1 MCENRQSGFA
11 IDTNSSRLQ
20 WGTVPHQDPGRPLLG
35 DFLFW
40 WGARRAPLILFSM
53 VGGRLQGLPAHLPS
67 ALVVV
72 WPICGKYV
80 YGCSPF
86 GSEWPCSET
95 PRFCRGAPARRSKE
109 IQSALAGINSS
120 AASCP
125 VGGGA
130 QPQAQQNGSRR
141 GRRAATTAARPRLRS

>member
-1 MCENRQSGFA
+1 
-11 IDTNSSRLQ
+11 
-20 WGTVPHQDPGRPLLG
+20 
-35 DFLFW
+35 
-40 WGARRAPLILFSM
+40 M

-130 QPQAQQNGSRR
+130 QPQAQEQKEQARQAGSDDGGEAAAEELTTTS
-141 GRRAATTAARPRLRS
+141 GRPPEQDAWSVIDIELC

>member
-1 MCENRQSGFA
+1 MAVYRGCLR
-11 IDTNSSRLQ
+11 ICR
-20 WGTVPHQDPGRPLLG
+20 
-35 DFLFW
+35 
-40 WGARRAPLILFSM
+40 
-53 VGGRLQGLPAHLPS
+53 AHLW
-67 ALVVV
+67 LD
-72 WPICGKYV
+72 ICICICIWLYGRFAAYYNV
-80 YGCSPF
+80 DGCSPS

-130 QPQAQQNGSRR
+130 QPQAQEQKEQARQAGSDDGGEAAAEELSTTS
-141 GRRAATTAARPRLRS
+141 GRPPEQDAWSVIDIELC